1 MIKDRYPW
9 IIAVCSIAA
18 VIISASVS
26 NEIINMGLFM
36 ATAALAIIAYVQ
48 LKALRIQANADFLF
62 RFNREFFA
70 NTTNQNIII
79 AIEENKKILKINTG
93 EFTEYEIDD
102 YLGYYELIAW
112 YEKKGLIDYELID
125 EMFGHY
131 ISLAWQNKEIQNYI
145 NELRKSTNDLRYYKP
160 FENLAIRIINT
171 ETEIRN
177 DTKDRQGEAAEK
189 VKIGE

>member
-1 MIKDRYPW
+1 
-9 IIAVCSIAA
+9 
-18 VIISASVS
+18 
-26 NEIINMGLFM
+26 M